1 MTITKLIKSDRIETV
16 DSRGGKRT
24 KMPSTVSLAVDH
36 RFANEAQELL
46 MDLKEGKTAETGLI
60 GLELVAVYA
69 EEEPDKVITR
79 DGETFLAEHIDKM
92 ED

>member
-1 MTITKLIKSDRIETV
+1 MTIKKLIKSDRIETV

-24 KMPSTVSLAVDH
+24 KMPSTISLAVDH

-46 MDLKEGKTAETGLI
+46 MDLKEGKTTETGLI

-69 EEEPDKVITR
+69 EVEIDQDKAEEDLEL
-79 DGETFLAEHIDKM
+79 DGSQGGGHES
-92 ED
+92 

>member
-1 MTITKLIKSDRIETV
+1 MTIKKLIKSDRIETV

-24 KMPSTVSLAVDH
+24 KMPSTISLAVDH

-46 MDLKEGKTAETGLI
+46 MDLKEGKTTETGLI

-69 EEEPDKVITR
+69 EPDKVSDEVGENL
-79 DGETFLAEHIDKM
+79 DGLEDMQDET
-92 ED
+92 